1 MRLSTQNKNVF
12 TASRAATLLAAATL
26 SACASYGGMQ
36 EGMGKNAMAM
46 AAPAAPAMFSQTA
59 LPAAVQVPAGH
70 RVALETRADGQ
81 ITYSC
86 NAKANM
92 AGQYEWVF
100 VGPKATVKDRSQQNI
115 GFYFGPPATWAHTDG
130 SIVTGAQVAVA
141 PSSAGNIPLQL
152 VKANAKAQAGVYAE
166 TTYIQR
172 VATVGGVAPTL
183 PCGAGNM
190 GEKQT
195 VEYSA
200 DYIFWKAI

>member
-1 MRLSTQNKNVF
+1 MLFSTPNKTVI
-12 TASRAATLLAAATL
+12 TTSRAAALLAAATL

-36 EGMGKNAMAM
+36 EGMAKNTMAM
-46 AAPAAPAMFSQTA
+46 AAPAAFSQAA

-70 RVALETRADGQ
+70 RVALETNAVGQ

-92 AGQYEWVF
+92 TGQYEWVF

-130 SIVTGAQVAVA
+130 SVVTGAQVAVA

-152 VKANAKAQAGVYAE
+152 VKANPKAQAGVYAE
-166 TTYIQR
+166 TSYIQR
-172 VATVGGVAPTL
+172 VATVGGVAPSL
-183 PCGAGNM
+183 PCGAGNV
-190 GEKQT
+190 GEKQI